1 MVICGNKVDLES
13 DRQVAVV
20 EGRDLAKNFGVP
32 FMETS
37 AKTRVNVEESFH
49 ELVREIRKSEAKKTA
64 GKGAGNKKGGGKEK
78 KGCVI
83 L

>member
-1 MVICGNKVDLES
+1 M
-13 DRQVAVV
+13 QVAVV

-49 ELVREIRKSEAKKTA
+49 ELVREIRFRPFPTA
-64 GKGAGNKKGGGKEK
+64 PPSLPDPVLWRVACAVVGACEMAVCE
-78 KGCVI
+78 CV
-83 L
+83 